1 MCIYYYGRVRSMS
14 SLFEVNQL
22 SAKPEVA
29 LSIEEPKTVLE
40 NRDREIY
47 ALRQQLQTLKTLYK
61 QAKMQVEMPVQ
72 KSSVDLPSENEYSKQ
87 RIEKLMAA
95 LAEREKQMRV
105 QQQEAKQQ
113 QVFAVDA
120 WQKERQAKQTALE
133 EIAALQGQLEF
144 LKTKMT
150 AGQSV
155 ISNQQQHIERL
166 QEENKLATSQLQIA
180 SVELQEKDALH
191 HAYEKLRLETVLL
204 TERLD
209 AALGTIEEQGHRL
222 QGQESVYQ
230 FQLEKLAQLEMNLA
244 EMEQQMHSAVL
255 EKSVLQE
262 SVFKAQNGREDAE
275 ARLKVAHYHLAKK
288 VKETT
293 MLADHGRDLDGKVQE
308 LTMDLSSAQE
318 KILELQSI
326 LEKQVFQEKNRQCSL
341 QDSLKEAEASVEIW
355 KKKYAEVYVHWQEHD
370 QRLKEFERL
379 QDKLLQMKSLC
390 MNFDYPYSV
399 QVKQMTTNGS
409 ARE

>member
-1 MCIYYYGRVRSMS
+1 MS